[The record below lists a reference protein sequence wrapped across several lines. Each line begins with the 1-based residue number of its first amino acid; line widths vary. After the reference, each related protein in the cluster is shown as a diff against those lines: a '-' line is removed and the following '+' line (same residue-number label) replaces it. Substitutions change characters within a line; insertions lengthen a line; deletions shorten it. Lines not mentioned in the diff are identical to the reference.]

1 MNCKLSTVAVIK
13 KFSFYSADVSTTPNL
28 VMWLEILNF
37 QINIFGNL
45 LLRPSFRNIIKY
57 KALDKHP
64 NLKWNRKKTTS
75 YYTLKA
81 WKLYYWLST
90 KRKPYKYKSR
100 DLYCRPVLPEL
111 WQAGDAEDVEVE
123 AGPGEGEDE
132 AEPRHHHRVQLQQPP
147 HAAHPRHWTPAAR
160 VSGID
165 IKWFKQQF

>member
-100 DLYCRPVLPEL
+100 DLYCSTCVAWAL
-111 WQAGDAEDVEVE
+111 AGWWRWGRRGGSRSRRGRGWGRA
-123 AGPGEGEDE
+123 
-132 AEPRHHHRVQLQQPP
+132 PP
-147 HAAHPRHWTPAAR
+147 PPPSTASAATARCSPAALNT
-160 VSGID
+160 SSQG
-165 IKWFKQQF
+165 